1 MTGYKGLN
9 MDMRAIH
16 GEGRQYEIGK
26 WYKAEEES
34 GFLKGFCFCKKIEQ
48 IDWYYPL
55 KKNRLFDDSINE
67 KLERQ
72 RGKKKKVEEGSDINW
87 KVILMGGIT
96 VLFAI
101 SILLRIFM

>member
-1 MTGYKGLN
+1 M
-9 MDMRAIH
+9 
-16 GEGRQYEIGK
+16 E
-26 WYKAEEES
+26 
-34 GFLKGFCFCKKIEQ
+34 
-48 IDWYYPL
+48 